1 MISVVIPAY
10 NEEEN
15 VAELHRRLKAALEA
29 LGVPYEIIIV
39 ENGSHDRTMEVLRS
53 LSPIKIVRLRKNF
66 GQAGGIDAGFSVA
79 LGDIVMTMDG
89 DLQNDPDDIGRIIA
103 KLNEGYDIVVGWRR
117 DRHDLLWRKVHSR
130 LANWLTGRVTGLHLH
145 DHACAL
151 KAYRRQL
158 LDGVTLYGEMHV
170 FLPAFLVASRGATVA
185 EVAVSHHERASGM
198 SKHHLMRGVKAIS
211 DLFTVKFLSTTIR
224 PLLVFTSWGL
234 GSFGL
239 ASMAVAVSVFLRIAK
254 GIYFSATPLPVMATL
269 FIVVGFLFIMM
280 GFLAELMLRI
290 YYDTQH
296 AKPYSVK
303 EIIER

>member
-15 VAELHRRLKAALEA
+15 VAELHRRLKTALDA
-29 LGVPYEIIIV
+29 LGAPYEIIMV
-39 ENGSHDRTMEVLRS
+39 ENGSHDGTMEVLNT
-53 LSPIKIVRLRKNF
+53 LSPLKIVQLRKNF
-66 GQAGGIDAGFSVA
+66 GQAGGIDAGISA
-79 LGDIVMTMDG
+79 ARGDIVLTMDA

-103 KLNEGYDIVVGWRR
+103 KLNEGYDIVVGWRK
-117 DRHDLLWRKVHSR
+117 DRQDLLWRKVHSR
-130 LANWLTGRVTGLHLH
+130 LANWLTGRVTGLYLH

-151 KAYRRQL
+151 KAYRREM

-170 FLPAFLVASRGATVA
+170 FLPAFLAASRGAAIA
-185 EVAVSHHERASGM
+185 EVVVAHHERGSGM

-211 DLFTVKFLSTTIR
+211 DLLTIKFLSTTIR

-234 GSFGL
+234 VLFGL
-239 ASMAVAVSVFLRIAK
+239 APVAVAASVFLRITQ
-254 GIYFSATPLPVMATL
+254 GIHFSATPLPVMATL

-290 YYDTQH
+290 YYDTQR

-303 EIIER
+303 KIVER

>member
-15 VAELHRRLKAALEA
+15 VAELHRRLVRALDA
-29 LGVPYEIIIV
+29 LRTPYEIVIV
-39 ENGSHDRTMEVLRS
+39 ENGSHDKTFEVLKF

-66 GQAGGIDAGFSVA
+66 GQAGGIDAGIASA
-79 LGDIVMTMDG
+79 KGDIVLTMDA
-89 DLQNDPDDIGRIIA
+89 DLQNDPADIGKIIA

-151 KAYRRQL
+151 KAYRREML
-158 LDGVTLYGEMHV
+158 EGITLYGEMHV
-170 FLPAFLVASRGATVA
+170 FLPAFLVASRGASIA
-185 EVAVSHHERASGM
+185 EVVVAHHERGSGM

-224 PLLVFTSWGL
+224 PLLVFTGW
-234 GSFGL
+234 GL
-239 ASMAVAVSVFLRIAK
+239 ASFACASGAVALSVFLRVAK

-269 FIVVGFLFIMM
+269 FVVVGFLFIMM
-280 GFLAELMLRI
+280 GFLGELMLRI
-290 YYDTQH
+290 YYDTQG